1 MRTAFFVAIAILML
15 RAGLRPVHADFVLES
30 GNPTPQGLPPVPP
43 PGRGTVAPAEA
54 TTILFRPEITA
65 APSAPRAVIHAPV
78 NLLPQSFRAPV
89 AHGFGHHVPL
99 SFAVR
104 QIVPGNLHVTYANQ
118 VDPSALVNWQG
129 GQPWNVALVLAV
141 RPLGYRVR
149 VSTTTVHIYR

>member
-15 RAGLRPVHADFVLES
+15 RAGLRPVHADFVLQS

-43 PGRGTVAPAEA
+43 PGPGAVAPAVAA
-54 TTILFRPEITA
+54 TTPFRPEIITTPLA
-65 APSAPRAVIHAPV
+65 TSPLTHAPV
-78 NLLPQSFRAPV
+78 NLIPQSFLAPI
-89 AHGFGHHVPL
+89 AHGFGDHVPL

-118 VDPSALVNWQG
+118 VDPSVLVNWQG

>member
-1 MRTAFFVAIAILML
+1 MRTALFVAIAILML
-15 RAGLRPVHADFVLES
+15 RAGLRPVHADFVLRS
-30 GNPTPQGLPPVPP
+30 GNPTPQGLAPVLP
-43 PGRGTVAPAEA
+43 PGPGTVAPAEA
-54 TTILFRPEITA
+54 TTTPFRSEITTTPI
-65 APSAPRAVIHAPV
+65 APPAVTHAPV
-78 NLLPQSFRAPV
+78 DLLPQSFRAPV
-89 AHGFGHHVPL
+89 AHGFGDHVPL

-129 GQPWNVALVLAV
+129 GQPWNVVLVLTL